1 MKQENITKLS
11 KVVEEIQSCR
21 ENGSDNGKGV
31 TACLKKVCKQVGEIF
46 KEEDA
51 LHTQYSDG
59 DVAIV
64 KDARLDAL
72 CSAFCELKSMAA
84 EKAVFDENFDFV
96 VEKLLIC
103 VSN

>member
-11 KVVEEIQSCR
+11 KVVEEIQICR
-21 ENGSDNGKGV
+21 ENSSDSGKGV
-31 TACLKKVCKQVGEIF
+31 KACLKKACKQVGEIF

-51 LHTQYSDG
+51 LYSQLSDG
-59 DVAIV
+59 DVTIV

-84 EKAVFDENFDFV
+84 GKAFFDENFDFV